1 MIRNILTAAVLA
13 AALSACSDNSP
24 TEPAAEPTGPSLNE
38 ETPPSLDTPP
48 SAPAD
53 TTTNR
58 EGGVIG
64 SGTRTGGGV
73 IGSGT

>member
-13 AALSACSDNSP
+13 AALSACSDSS
-24 TEPAAEPTGPSLNE
+24 PTGPSVVPAGPSLDE
-38 ETPPSLDTPP
+38 ETTPSLDTPSP
-48 SAPAD
+48 TPAD
-53 TTTNR
+53 TTSR